1 MSLNEKLDINLL
13 IKSFKVVNIEIFQS
27 YLKEIWLDLTERSE
41 KKKGIDKIT
50 FNSYYRLPGILSL
63 RLFSVFD
70 KGHTEYIDMNEFL
83 NGMTKLFCGS
93 FEETT
98 KFIFDFYDFDKDGLI
113 DKEDIRTV
121 LSYVGLNNENNNSEL
136 QGYLNRVNSQIELY
150 NLLERSFK
158 QVNKEKINYD
168 EFINIIENTAS
179 DIYFKEK
186 AKKEQFQYQ

>member
-70 KGHTEYIDMNEFL
+70 NGHTEYIDMNEFL
-83 NGMTKLFCGS
+83 KGMTNLFCES
-93 FEETT
+93 FEKTS

-121 LSYVGLNNENNNSEL
+121 LSYIALNNENNNSEL
-136 QGYLNRVNSQIELY
+136 QGYLNRVNSQKELY
-150 NLLERSFK
+150 NLLETSFK
-158 QVNKEKINYD
+158 NVNKEKIDYN
-168 EFINIIENTAS
+168 EFVNIIENTAS
-179 DIYFKEK
+179 DIYILN
-186 AKKEQFQYQ
+186 